1 MSFSR
6 YLLPL
11 QRLSPIYP
19 GQLGV
24 DGSDVPRGVQSVPG
38 RKCFYVDHDHPD
50 ASDAHD
56 GVDPEHPKL
65 TIQAAVDSPWLEAG
79 DTIVVGPAT
88 PTPPHI
94 LNILAPSYAENVV
107 VSNDRPAFV
116 SLMGCG
122 TSRFHVVWNRD
133 LTKAN
138 TLPLLDLRQAG
149 WTVSGFKF
157 HAPPLG
163 ASVLLNDWIGPPPP
177 APPTDSSLYTIIEG
191 NLFDGAWSGL
201 YGILMYGIGDRVI
214 IKDNWFLEHNANAGA
229 TAIKGIL
236 PGMQDP
242 PYECILEGN
251 IFMENA
257 NHVVLPLLLCS
268 LVRGN
273 VFFTGNLVPF
283 TLALDLTGGGSN
295 IVTGNVLQ
303 GTYSH
308 AGGYVDGAGDLWANN
323 TIAAGWTTIGPA

>member
-65 TIQAAVDSPWLEAG
+65 TIQGAVDSPWLEAG

-88 PTPPHI
+88 PLPPVI
-94 LNILAPSYAENVV
+94 GNILAPSYAENVV
-107 VSNDRPAFV
+107 VANTRPPFV

-122 TSRFHVVWNRD
+122 GSRFHIVWNK
-133 LTKAN
+133 LAAAAQ
-138 TLPLLDLRQAG
+138 TLPVLDLRQAG

-157 HAPPLG
+157 HAPALA
-163 ASVLLNDWIGPPPP
+163 ASILLNDWLAVPP
-177 APPTDSSLYTIIEG
+177 AIYSDSSLYTIIEG
-191 NLFDGAWSGL
+191 NLFDGAWTGL
-201 YGILMYGIGDRVI
+201 YGIALYGLGDRVI
-214 IKDNWFLEHNANAGA
+214 IKDNWFLEHGAGGA
-229 TAIKGIL
+229 TAIKGFL
-236 PGMQDP
+236 PGAQDL
-242 PYECILEGN
+242 PYECIVEGN
-251 IFMENA
+251 IFMENV
-257 NHVVLPLLLCS
+257 NHVVCPFLCS
-268 LVRGN
+268 LIRGN
-273 VFFTGNLVPF
+273 TFFTGNLIPF

-295 IVTGNVLQ
+295 IVSGNILQ

-308 AGGYVDGAGDLWANN
+308 AGGYVDGVGDLWANN